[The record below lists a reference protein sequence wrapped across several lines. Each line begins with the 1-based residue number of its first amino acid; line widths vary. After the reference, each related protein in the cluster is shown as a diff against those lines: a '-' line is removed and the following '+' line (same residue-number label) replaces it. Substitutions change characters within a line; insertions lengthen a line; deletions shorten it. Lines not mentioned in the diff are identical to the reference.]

1 MSIDKHNPAPEKATS
16 DSWNV
21 VAMPESANRLP
32 FERLFT
38 PQEYECLSVGL
49 IPSEME
55 DKWFIFAEGDE
66 LFFHRSWTGFCIY
79 RLRVQRQERGYS
91 VAEAWVNRD
100 QSQYRSTDDE
110 YDAAMLGYLVD
121 SLLLEKRVPFP
132 VPEGLPEAALNG
144 FYQHHIVGRAY
155 SRAGVQTKA
164 SLLERLRR
172 FIGKS

>member
-1 MSIDKHNPAPEKATS
+1 MTAHAGCTAGG
-16 DSWNV
+16 
-21 VAMPESANRLP
+21 ANRPLALTLLMP
-32 FERLFT
+32 R
-38 PQEYECLSVGL
+38 
-49 IPSEME
+49 I
-55 DKWFIFAEGDE
+55 
-66 LFFHRSWTGFCIY
+66 
-79 RLRVQRQERGYS
+79 
-91 VAEAWVNRD
+91 VA
-100 QSQYRSTDDE
+100 DDE